1 MLNEHFKKFIA
12 ASNAGAPYEP
22 YGPEVGEGLKARYE
36 YWPSMQVK
44 SPILYICA
52 CALLAGDVN
61 ATTFSERMHSPLA
74 RITSKFRA
82 SMKPDKVERL
92 TLSLFLFRAWIKD
105 ELKRAEIEA
114 LLDNEELAEEY
125 DDTVDDS
132 PPEDDDA
139 AA

>member
-1 MLNEHFKKFIA
+1 MAAAGGGGAVDLAALRLRVIA
-12 ASNAGAPYEP
+12 AG
-22 YGPEVGEGLKARYE
+22 GPA
-36 YWPSMQVK
+36 
-44 SPILYICA
+44 A
-52 CALLAGDVN
+52 
-61 ATTFSERMHSPLA
+61 ATLQ
-74 RITSKFRA
+74 
-82 SMKPDKVERL
+82 PDKVERL

>member
-1 MLNEHFKKFIA
+1 
-12 ASNAGAPYEP
+12 
-22 YGPEVGEGLKARYE
+22 
-36 YWPSMQVK
+36 
-44 SPILYICA
+44 
-52 CALLAGDVN
+52 
-61 ATTFSERMHSPLA
+61 
-74 RITSKFRA
+74 
-82 SMKPDKVERL
+82 MKPDKVERL

-132 PPEDDDA
+132 PPEDDA

>member
-1 MLNEHFKKFIA
+1 MAEAGGGGAVDLAALRLRVIA
-12 ASNAGAPYEP
+12 AG
-22 YGPEVGEGLKARYE
+22 GPAAATLHVATE
-36 YWPSMQVK
+36 YMRF
-44 SPILYICA
+44 A
-52 CALLAGDVN
+52 
-61 ATTFSERMHSPLA
+61 
-74 RITSKFRA
+74 
-82 SMKPDKVERL
+82 
-92 TLSLFLFRAWIKD
+92 D